1 MKREKKSRMKREKK
15 SRGAVRRGDPSEPL
29 SDKKKL
35 VMVFET
41 EIKNQ
46 TAPLVDDST
55 DDEFAGLPE
64 MKAAALE
71 PYMTIYGNTPYVVM
85 YIYIYIYTYIYIYD
99 HIYILIHIIYSNTIF
114 ALTEGHHA
122 GATRKGW
129 CNEGHRACGTL
140 NRDTAG
146 HAC

>member
-1 MKREKKSRMKREKK
+1 MKREKKSRMKREKKSRMKREKKSRMKREKKSRMKREKK

-55 DDEFAGLPE
+55 DDEFAGLPP

-85 YIYIYIYTYIYIYD
+85 YTIYVY
-99 HIYILIHIIYSNTIF
+99 
-114 ALTEGHHA
+114 
-122 GATRKGW
+122 
-129 CNEGHRACGTL
+129 
-140 NRDTAG
+140 
-146 HAC
+146 